1 MGFCASQEFI
11 FAIKYKNITNCRE
24 SSSFL
29 LLYYVVFS
37 PVIYLMFKHV
47 SWIFQTILNKYVK
60 YWNITYI
67 KLTCFHSI
75 PIFVTFDISFYTF
88 NFLPYCYL
96 TWSEKRTLA
105 WQKGN
110 PDLPQK
116 SYNLLLLNMLIIN
129 DERMI
134 KIPYL
139 KKV

>member
-1 MGFCASQEFI
+1 MHENIVVYSKNDRLCTKEMNDKKNDDVAWVFVLHRNLSLPLN
-11 FAIKYKNITNCRE
+11 IKILLIAG
-24 SSSFL
+24 SL
-29 LLYYVVFS
+29 LLFFCYTMWPFL

-96 TWSEKRTLA
+96 T
-105 WQKGN
+105 
-110 PDLPQK
+110 
-116 SYNLLLLNMLIIN
+116 
-129 DERMI
+129 
-134 KIPYL
+134 
-139 KKV
+139 